1 MRGVK
6 RDEVGTLC
14 TRGESEGSETAVKGN
29 YFTVQYVTGK
39 RKKRTS
45 KCCTFICMRNTLNP
59 FQTFSIYLYIYTH
72 THIFLAIHL
81 IPKYHFCFTESSI
94 INIWNKTS
102 VRYCATKVSLMVQLV
117 LVLLASYMMSQLC
130 NFHIN
135 NVLTVYIHSG
145 NLSQWKLGANK
156 ATQNPVKKLYFSILK
171 NSLLVP
177 CSIKANL

>member
-1 MRGVK
+1 MYQRGIRRLRNCCK
-6 RDEVGTLC
+6 RQLLYSSVC
-14 TRGESEGSETAVKGN
+14 YR
-29 YFTVQYVTGK
+29 Q
-39 RKKRTS
+39 KKEKNIQMLHIHLHEEYIKS
-45 KCCTFICMRNTLNP
+45 ISNFQHIFI
-59 FQTFSIYLYIYTH
+59 YIYTHTH

-102 VRYCATKVSLMVQLV
+102 VRYCATKVSLMVQLL

-145 NLSQWKLGANK
+145 NLS
-156 ATQNPVKKLYFSILK
+156 P
-171 NSLLVP
+171 
-177 CSIKANL
+177 